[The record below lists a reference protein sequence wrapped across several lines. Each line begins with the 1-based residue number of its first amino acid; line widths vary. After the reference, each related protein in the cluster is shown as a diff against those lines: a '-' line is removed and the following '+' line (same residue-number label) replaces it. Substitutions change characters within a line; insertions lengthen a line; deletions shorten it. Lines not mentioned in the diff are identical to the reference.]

1 MPLILS
7 TQAGKEV
14 IRYNNRGINFTLR
27 FSSLWANS
35 SRPAPTRFKLSGKN
49 KGAKAALKS
58 GTFLPRRFRDPK
70 VASMQGVG
78 WGKSTTSQ
86 LAKTS
91 RKLPK
96 AKSKD
101 KTVLG

>member
-1 MPLILS
+1 
-7 TQAGKEV
+7 
-14 IRYNNRGINFTLR
+14 
-27 FSSLWANS
+27 
-35 SRPAPTRFKLSGKN
+35 
-49 KGAKAALKS
+49 
-58 GTFLPRRFRDPK
+58 
-70 VASMQGVG
+70 MQGVG

>member
-58 GTFLPRRFRDPK
+58 GTFLPLSRRLYL
-70 VASMQGVG
+70 ASG
-78 WGKSTTSQ
+78 
-86 LAKTS
+86 AKDS
-91 RKLPK
+91 KLK
-96 AKSKD
+96 H
-101 KTVLG
+101 